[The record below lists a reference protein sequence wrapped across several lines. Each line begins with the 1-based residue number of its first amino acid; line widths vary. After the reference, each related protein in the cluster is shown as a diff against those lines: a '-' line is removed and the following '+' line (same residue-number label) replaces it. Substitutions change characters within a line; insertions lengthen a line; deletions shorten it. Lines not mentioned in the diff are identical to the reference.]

1 MEKKTRLP
9 KPLVECEV
17 PISLHQERADR
28 LRGGAAS
35 SQEEEARV
43 LSMKDWA
50 RHCYTRYIEW
60 QLMFSPMFK
69 HYFEEIKNIL
79 IQH

>member
-50 RHCYTRYIEW
+50 RHCYTRYTHTSTTLNGNYCFL
-60 QLMFSPMFK
+60 QCFNTTLK
-69 HYFEEIKNIL
+69 
-79 IQH
+79 Q